1 MKKKWMNETS
11 GFDNIADRSK
21 KNTFKKRFWLPY
33 KCRHGFVTSLQF
45 FDETGSCFFILF
57 HFSFVIFLC
66 EQRCEYERKNTPPKI
81 NKRNQRQKKN
91 VTNWKWFLFLFYF
104 LVSFIL
110 MIFLFIFIWSL
121 RLSALSLHFN
131 AYGKQRCCLNN
142 CFFLP
147 HSNVNAFYLLAWHLS
162 SNRKHRTI
170 FQITWKSF
178 HFIFP
183 FFFVTIHSR

>member
-1 MKKKWMNETS
+1 MQTR
-11 GFDNIADRSK
+11 FRNIFTIFRW
-21 KNTFKKRFWLPY
+21 NRF
-33 KCRHGFVTSLQF
+33 R
-45 FDETGSCFFILF
+45 FFILF
-57 HFSFVIFLC
+57 HFSSVIFLC

-81 NKRNQRQKKN
+81 NKRNQRQKN

-110 MIFLFIFIWSL
+110 MIFFFIFIWSL
-121 RLSALSLHFN
+121 RLSALSLQFN

-142 CFFLP
+142 CFFSP
-147 HSNVNAFYLLAWHLS
+147 HSNVKAFYLLAWHLS

-170 FQITWKSF
+170 FQIMWKSF

-183 FFFVTIHSR
+183 FFLSQFILNKLAHFFLVH

>member
-1 MKKKWMNETS
+1 MNETS

-81 NKRNQRQKKN
+81 NKRNQRQKKRN
-91 VTNWKWFLFLFYF
+91 KLEMISFSLLFFGVFHSYDFPFYFHLVFAFECIIIAFQCIRQATLLPEQFLFFAPF
-104 LVSFIL
+104 KCQCI
-110 MIFLFIFIWSL
+110 LFIGL
-121 RLSALSLHFN
+121 
-131 AYGKQRCCLNN
+131 
-142 CFFLP
+142 
-147 HSNVNAFYLLAWHLS
+147 
-162 SNRKHRTI
+162 T
-170 FQITWKSF
+170 
-178 HFIFP
+178 FIF
-183 FFFVTIHSR
+183 